1 MLASPLLSQILDA
14 LPTGIVVVDTDGLP
28 IFTNRR
34 AVELLGA
41 AIASA
46 RGGGLL
52 GGVHPIN
59 LAGTDTPYPRDRLPL
74 WRALRGER
82 AIVWDAEIR
91 HPKGT
96 TPVIMEA
103 APLRTDRN
111 GVVLAAVVIL
121 DPLPVRAAA

>member
-14 LPTGIVVVDTDGLP
+14 LPTGVIVVDTEGSP

-34 AVELLGA
+34 AAELLGA
-41 AIASA
+41 GIASA
-46 RGGGLL
+46 RAGGPL
-52 GGVHPIN
+52 GGVHALN
-59 LAGTDTPYPRDRLPL
+59 LAGTDTPYPRDRLPI

-91 HPKGT
+91 HPRGT

-121 DPLPVRAAA
+121 DPLPLRAAA